1 MPDTD
6 FPQHLL
12 ASLLAAEDHVGE
24 TGRFA
29 AGTRWACWDEGVLLL
44 EPAGGARAQ
53 FDLLLSCGIHGN
65 ETAPIELLDNLL
77 QELADAPLTLNSRV
91 LLIFGNPAAIRSGE
105 RYIDDDLNRLFDGK
119 HQNLAASAEA
129 MRAALLEQYAQRFFA
144 MGEGLRLHL
153 DLHTAI
159 RGSYYPTFAICP
171 AQGEVRYIESLFG
184 LLHAAQINTLL
195 LQDQP
200 AATFSSF
207 SRSRCNARSLT
218 LELGQARPLG
228 HNQQLDLHALHAV
241 LRQLFAG
248 TWPWPD
254 AQASDFRLF
263 RVTREI
269 IKSSADF
276 QLNLDD
282 AVLNFTPLP
291 EGSVV
296 AQDGRQQTIAAGG
309 EHIIFPNREV
319 KVGLRAGL
327 LVAQHLPG
335 SG

>member
-1 MPDTD
+1 
-6 FPQHLL
+6 
-12 ASLLAAEDHVGE
+12 
-24 TGRFA
+24 
-29 AGTRWACWDEGVLLL
+29 
-44 EPAGGARAQ
+44 
-53 FDLLLSCGIHGN
+53 
-65 ETAPIELLDNLL
+65 
-77 QELADAPLTLNSRV
+77 